1 MAYPKVA
8 AIVPN
13 FDVISFMAGINLS
26 ASEAVGMGVKKLALS
41 SPYSDEQLGVMMK
54 VTEHSSE
61 RFGTIY
67 LPERNLL
74 ESKLFPRDIARGKTV
89 VLIAHDQSVLD
100 EYAALKGLKEESDA
114 IGNPEDKELEIAR
127 RFGRL
132 LSYDHEGI
140 ERLIGKHGGG

>member
-1 MAYPKVA
+1 MAYPQVA

-13 FDVISFMAGINLS
+13 FDVMSFMAGTNLS

-54 VTEHSSE
+54 VTEYSSE
-61 RFGTIY
+61 RFGTVY
-67 LPERNLL
+67 LPESNLL

-100 EYAALKGLKEESDA
+100 EYASLKELKRKSDA
-114 IGNPEDKELEIAR
+114 KGNPEDMELEIAK

-132 LSYDHEGI
+132 LSYDEAAI
-140 ERLIGKHGGG
+140 ERLIAKNG

>member
-1 MAYPKVA
+1 MAYPQVA

-13 FDVISFMAGINLS
+13 FDVMSFMAGTNLS

-54 VTEHSSE
+54 VTEYSSE
-61 RFGTIY
+61 RFSTVY
-67 LPERNLL
+67 LPEPNLL

-100 EYAALKGLKEESDA
+100 EYASLKELKRESDA
-114 IGNPEDKELEIAR
+114 NGNPEDMELEIAK

-132 LSYDHEGI
+132 LSYDEAAI
-140 ERLIGKHGGG
+140 ERLIANNG